1 MSVMV
6 QSGEQDLYDLGDK
19 GYGFIYKLDL
29 MQLSEALEKYR
40 SRRKLGVTSQSV

>member
-19 GYGFIYKLDL
+19 GQGFIVQIRPYAVVRGTGEV
-29 MQLSEALEKYR
+29 Q
-40 SRRKLGVTSQSV
+40 V